1 MLASPAPDGA
11 RTAPAPGTRDWAPGA
26 GARTG
31 CCWPPDAA
39 GRTCGAA
46 SSQSTRHA
54 PGTSAPP
61 PKTTPAPPTRRA
73 TARHTTASRPP
84 SAPPRGNDASP
95 SQHGTAPPPRATPHR
110 ASPAKAPSRP
120 RSDAAPVQETCTAT
134 QAGSPPQRGSA
145 LKSRSLSQNK
155 NPPWFQRTPQY
166 VLRANLEYAGPCRM
180 GEGKHGAEIQIVGE
194 HGVSVPFPPL
204 HYDPVGGPWIPY
216 HRPVDCLPSV
226 IAEDANPVRRQVHV
240 NQKLDAHECA
250 SGISRSSSLHAA

>member
-145 LKSRSLSQNK
+145 LKPRSLSQNK
-155 NPPWFQRTPQY
+155 NPPCLGKRVERSF
-166 VLRANLEYAGPCRM
+166 YA
-180 GEGKHGAEIQIVGE
+180 
-194 HGVSVPFPPL
+194 
-204 HYDPVGGPWIPY
+204 
-216 HRPVDCLPSV
+216 
-226 IAEDANPVRRQVHV
+226 
-240 NQKLDAHECA
+240 A
-250 SGISRSSSLHAA
+250 SGRGSVSWAQVENLLQADRSRDGEAPKSVGSNGETVFRLKGERAFEVDGWTFNRRCRLL